1 MQADRLQPPG
11 VPLATRLASSLVLGL
26 VRYSPIERGKWR
38 LMQMASRFLTVR
50 LAPGVFM
57 RIQGN
62 SHVETAIA
70 RDGIFESETVEL
82 FLKLLAPGMTAL
94 DVGAN
99 VGQYTLLAAQRV
111 GPSGRVHAFE
121 PTPHVA
127 AKLRANV
134 RLNGFRNVTVAE
146 MAVGD
151 HCGEATLYYVDDDG
165 SNNILA
171 PEPGYP
177 TSVKVPLITLDD
189 YLASQ

>member
-1 MQADRLQPPG
+1 
-11 VPLATRLASSLVLGL
+11 
-26 VRYSPIERGKWR
+26 
-38 LMQMASRFLTVR
+38 
-50 LAPGVFM
+50 
-57 RIQGN
+57 
-62 SHVETAIA
+62 TAIA

-134 RLNGFRNVTVAE
+134 RLNGFRNVTVAA

-151 HCGEATLYYVDDDG
+151 NCGEATLYYVDDDG

-189 YLASQ
+189 YLASQGLGKVDVMKMDIEGAELKALRGSPRLLSGDHAP